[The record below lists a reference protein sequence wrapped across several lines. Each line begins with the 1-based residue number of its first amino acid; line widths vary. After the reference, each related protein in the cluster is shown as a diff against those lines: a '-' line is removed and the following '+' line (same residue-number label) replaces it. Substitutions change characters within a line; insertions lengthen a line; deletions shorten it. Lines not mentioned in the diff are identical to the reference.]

1 LHERPGGDHADDEV
15 TNRAGERYGDGDEGS
30 DRPRQLKPRL
40 EGGSYYTS
48 IEYQKLIHDFSTSK
62 REQKDGRRFKN

>member
-40 EGGSYYTS
+40 EGG
-48 IEYQKLIHDFSTSK
+48 EGAPLVGPRGVVLDDAL
-62 REQKDGRRFKN
+62 E